1 MKSIV
6 VILFITLLVACGPRP
21 HKVVAVKAG
30 DDYYKPDRAAAM
42 ALDTGTDE
50 KIVCERRIKTGS
62 HRKQRVCT
70 TVSQKERDRKAAKET
85 IDSGNLFNSRQ
96 IVDQKGGGG

>member
-1 MKSIV
+1 MKTILL
-6 VILFITLLVACGPRP
+6 ILFLALLAACGPRP
-21 HKVVAVKAG
+21 HKVVVVKAG

-70 TVSQKERDRKAAKET
+70 TVSQKQRERRAAEET
-85 IDSGNLFNSRQ
+85 IHSGNLFNSRQ
-96 IVDQKGGGG
+96 ILDEKGGGG

>member
-1 MKSIV
+1 MKSFLI
-6 VILFITLLVACGPRP
+6 ILAMTLLAACGPRP

-42 ALDTGTDE
+42 ALDTGTSE
-50 KIVCERRIKTGS
+50 KIICERRIKTGS

-70 TVSQKERDRKAAKET
+70 TANQKARERRAAEET